1 MKKCFA
7 ILLALIIALTT
18 CSVMCFAEAA
28 ASDTQGSENITVT
41 QDEKDTYGAYLQEN
55 ASVTDAKSNIVIKAD
70 AYTALADGATVE
82 KVGPYTDE
90 EKETRDGVI
99 KVTGEKGKITYK
111 FNVTEAGFYNIA
123 LSYCPIVGR
132 GLPLA
137 FSFLVDG
144 ESLYNEMKTV
154 RFERTFVDQKPEGV
168 DDGRGNVYAS
178 EQIEKFI
185 FKDIR
190 AMERTGQCIDPIK
203 VALTPGEHTI
213 TIAVESGECY
223 LQAVALVAP
232 EKTPTYAEYKQQNSG
247 ANYSGKEIHIE
258 AENAKYKSTSSI
270 TPLIDNSDPSV
281 QSVHETGAFKEVT
294 NFIGSTGWQTP
305 NETVV
310 WDVDVPEDGFY
321 KVAFRFRQDQ
331 VINGNSYRSLKID
344 GVSPFAEAKEISFN
358 YGGNWK
364 FQEFTVDGETA
375 LVYLTK
381 GTHEF
386 SMTVTMGRFGDISR
400 RLNDI
405 TYEISDL
412 YLKIRMIT
420 GDKIDSG
427 RSYEFFEQ
435 IPGFED
441 ILKTNIARLEE
452 ICEEIT
458 EITGEKSGTY
468 ISTIQ
473 NMIRVMNELVD
484 NRYTA
489 QKYVSSYYDCYCS
502 VAALVADIAQ
512 LPLDLDQIILAA
524 PEAEYEMEMMGFWKK
539 TAYSFERF
547 VASFMDDYKYST
559 DNVDGKKTLTIWVT
573 WGREQTQILTSLV
586 KDSFE
591 TQHPDVN
598 VNIQIVGATLVQAI
612 LSGAGPDVLIGQ
624 VRTEPVNYG
633 MRGAL
638 LPLNELEG
646 YDEVISRF
654 QKGAVDPYVLN
665 GVTYGIPHTQ
675 TFSIMFYRTDTF
687 DSLGL
692 TEEDVPKT
700 WEEFRNLTAL
710 LQRQNFKVALP
721 GAGELGIYASFLR
734 QRGIELYNE
743 KGTTTNMTDGNAVES
758 FVYWTDFYTNLGF
771 DLTFSFYNRFRDG
784 TMPLGVAPYSD
795 YVLFS
800 QAAPEIAGKW
810 AIAPM
815 PGTEQEDG
823 TINYTQADGGT
834 CCVIPSIS
842 RHPDVAWDFIKWW
855 TTDTIQYRYSTMVEA
870 VLGEVGRVQTANIEA
885 IKKLSWESNDLDIIL
900 DTWENVE
907 GLVEVPGGY
916 YVTRSVYQAFW
927 NVVNIKENPK
937 DMIVK
942 WGKVANDEITRKRKE
957 YGLEYEK

>member
-7 ILLALIIALTT
+7 ILLVLIIALTT
-18 CSVMCFAEAA
+18 CSAVCFAESAA
-28 ASDTQGSENITVT
+28 ADAQGNTSDTVT
-41 QDEKDTYGAYLQEN
+41 QAAKDTYNAYLQEN
-55 ASVTDAKSNIVIKAD
+55 ASFTDAKSSIVIKAD
-70 AYTALADGATVE
+70 AYTALDDAAAVT
-82 KVGPYTDE
+82 KVGQYTDE

-111 FNVTEAGFYNIA
+111 FTVTEAGFYDIT
-123 LSYCPIVGR
+123 LSYCPIAGR

-144 ESLYNEMKTV
+144 ESPYNAMQTI

-185 FKDIR
+185 FKDIKAR
-190 AMERTGQCIDPIK
+190 EKTGQCVDPIK
-203 VALTPGEHTI
+203 VALTEGEHTI
-213 TIAVESGECY
+213 TIIVESGESY
-223 LQAVALVAP
+223 LQAITLGAP
-232 EKTPTYAEYKQQNSG
+232 EQTPTYAEYKQQVSG
-247 ANYSGKEIHIE
+247 ANYTGKEIHIE
-258 AENAKYKSTSSI
+258 AENAKYKSTSST

-305 NETVV
+305 NETIT
-310 WDVDVPEDGFY
+310 WEVDVPEDGFY

-344 GVSPFAEAKEISFN
+344 GVSPFAEAKEIPFS
-358 YGGNWK
+358 YGGDWK
-364 FQEFTVDGETA
+364 FQEFQIDGEAA
-375 LVYLTK
+375 LIYLTK
-381 GTHEF
+381 GTHEV

-435 IPGFED
+435 IPGFNET
-441 ILKTNIARLEE
+441 LTTNIARLEE
-452 ICEEIT
+452 ICDEIT
-458 EITGEKSGTY
+458 EITGEKTGTY
-468 ISTIQ
+468 TSTIK
-473 NMIRVMNELVD
+473 NMIRVMDELYS
-484 NRYTA
+484 NPYTA
-489 QKYVSSYYDCYCS
+489 QKYVSSYYDSYCS
-502 VAALVADIAQ
+502 VAALVADIAA

-524 PEAEYEMEMMGFWKK
+524 PEAEYEMEMKGFWEK
-539 TAYSFERF
+539 TTYSFERF

-559 DNVDGKKTLTIWVT
+559 DNVDGKTTLTIWVT

-624 VRTEPVNYG
+624 VRSEPVNYG

-638 LPLNELEG
+638 LPLNEMDG
-646 YDEVISRF
+646 YEEVLTRF
-654 QKGAVDPYVLN
+654 QPSAVDPYVLN

-687 DSLGL
+687 KSLGL
-692 TEEDVPKT
+692 TEDDVPKT

-721 GAGELGIYASFLR
+721 GAGELGIYATLLR
-734 QRGIELYNE
+734 QRGIELYNP
-743 KGTTTNMTDGNAVES
+743 KGTTTNMTDGKAVEA

-834 CCVIPSIS
+834 CCVIPAIS

-855 TTDTIQYRYSTMVEA
+855 TTDTIQYRYSIMVEA

-900 DTWENVE
+900 ETWEDVE

-942 WGKVANDEITRKRKE
+942 WGKVANEEITRKRKE